1 MKLLSIV
8 VAIVTAVLVVAIG
21 LMLGPGAS
29 WWLEHVDGV
38 TGLTGKDLA
47 AAVDAV
53 RGRALAVAT
62 GLAALL
68 AIYYT
73 ARNADT
79 ARRAFQLGERGH
91 DTDRYGKAADQ
102 LGHDKAHVRL
112 AGLYAFE
119 QLAQDNVALR
129 QTTVNVLSAYLRMP
143 YPLPK
148 NDQEASSSAEKDEA
162 SPADGDKRD
171 LQVELQVRLTAQRIL
186 VTHLRYPSA
195 IRRHWWERAAAPPT
209 QFWSGIQLDL
219 TGALLIDLDFRDC
232 RVNDASFR
240 GAAFSG
246 NAMFSGTTFTGN
258 ALFDGATFDGRVSF
272 RKAAFSGNTMFSGA
286 VFSSDV
292 VFEEVA
298 ITARATFDGAAFGGS
313 AWFAESAFHDPVSF
327 EKATFHGLASF
338 EKAAFSSGAMFD
350 QVTFSQNASFGGTT
364 FKGYALFGRATFS
377 GITSFAK
384 ATFNA
389 RTYFDGAAFSLHASF
404 SDATFG
410 DDATLSRA
418 TFGRDAVF
426 DQVTFSRKALF
437 HQTVFSGHASFTR
450 CRLGQDAEV
459 DGATVTAEAL
469 GAEHEWPPNWSVQP
483 DGKGGGLLRREVA
496 HTDTGT

>member
-62 GLAALL
+62 GLAALI

-79 ARRAFQLGERGH
+79 ARRAFQLSERGH

-143 YPLPK
+143 WPLPK
-148 NDQEASSSAEKDEA
+148 NDQEASSSETDEA
-162 SPADGDKRD
+162 NPAHRNRRH
-171 LQVELQVRLTAQRIL
+171 LQEELQVRLAAQRIL
-186 VTHLRYPSA
+186 AAHLRCPPVT
-195 IRRHWWERAAAPPT
+195 RRHWWERAAAPPS

-219 TGALLIDLDFRDC
+219 TDALLIDLDFRDC
-232 RVNDASFR
+232 RAGDASFR
-240 GAAFSG
+240 GATFTG
-246 NAMFSGTTFTGN
+246 NTMFGGTTFTGETS
-258 ALFDGATFDGRVSF
+258 FDGVAFNGPVSF
-272 RKAAFSGNTMFSGA
+272 RKAAFSGNAMFNGA
-286 VFSSDV
+286 IFSSDA
-292 VFEEVA
+292 VFEEIVIA
-298 ITARATFDGAAFGGS
+298 EGARFDGAAFAGS
-313 AWFAESAFHDPVSF
+313 AWFAQSVFHEPASF
-327 EKATFHGLASF
+327 EKATFHDQASF
-338 EKAAFSSGAMFD
+338 EKAVFNSGAMFD
-350 QVTFSQNASFGGTT
+350 GATFSRNTTFGGTT
-364 FKGYALFGRATFS
+364 FKGYALFGRATLRGS
-377 GITSFAK
+377 TSFAK

-389 RTYFDGAAFSLHASF
+389 RTHFDGAAFKLDASF

-410 DDATLSRA
+410 DDATFSRA

-426 DQVTFSRKALF
+426 AQATFSRKALF
-437 HQTVFSGHASFTR
+437 HQTVFSGHASFAR

-469 GAEHEWPPNWSVQP
+469 GVEHEWPPNWSVQP
-483 DGKGGGLLRREVA
+483 DGKGGGFLRRDVA
-496 HTDTGT
+496 HTDTRT